1 VIHVEHMISLH
12 RNLLFVSSPLDDDA
26 VEVSTVDS
34 DCEKKV
40 KLNDFPTSR
49 NYMKKG
55 ELFIFISTLL
65 IVSLLI
71 KWFDEQK
78 EID

>member
-1 VIHVEHMISLH
+1 MIHIEHMISLH

-26 VEVSTVDS
+26 VEVSTVDN
-34 DCEKKV
+34 DCEKKR
-40 KLNDFPTSR
+40 TRTISR
-49 NYMKKG
+49 LREIIRKMRTIHI
-55 ELFIFISTLL
+55 LSALL

-71 KWFDEQK
+71 KWFHEQK